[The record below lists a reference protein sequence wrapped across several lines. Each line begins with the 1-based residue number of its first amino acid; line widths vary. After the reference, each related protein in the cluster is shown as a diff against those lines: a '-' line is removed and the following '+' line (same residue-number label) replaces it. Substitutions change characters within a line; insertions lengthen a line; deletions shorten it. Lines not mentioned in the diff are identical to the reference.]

1 MQETYNLQLIYCGTA
16 STAVYIEINLL
27 LQKEECETCDKL

>member
-1 MQETYNLQLIYCGTA
+1 MQETYILQLIYCGTA

-27 LQKEECETCDKL
+27 LQQEECESCDKL